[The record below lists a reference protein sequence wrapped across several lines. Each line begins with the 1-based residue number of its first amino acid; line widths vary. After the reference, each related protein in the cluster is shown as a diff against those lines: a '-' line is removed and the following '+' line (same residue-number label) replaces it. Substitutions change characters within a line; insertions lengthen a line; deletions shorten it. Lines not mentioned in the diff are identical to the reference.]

1 MKYIPSI
8 VSALLGLLFIAS
20 SIVVLFN
27 LVQPAP
33 EDMPAEGSPAALFM
47 GAIAPTGMLTLIKVC
62 ELVGGLLLIIPRTRN
77 IGLLFLGPIIVN
89 ILAYHALI
97 AEDLTGS
104 GGTLGMMAF
113 ISMAALYLLWV
124 ERKAWAGL
132 VRR

>member
-20 SIVVLFN
+20 SIVVLLN

-33 EDMPAEGSPAALFM
+33 EDMPPEGSPAALFM
-47 GAIAPTGMLTLIKVC
+47 GAIGPTGMLTLIKVC

-97 AEDLTGS
+97 ARDLTAS
-104 GGTLGMMAF
+104 GGTIGMMAF
-113 ISMAALYLLWV
+113 ISLAPLYLLWV